1 MKNMRTAL
9 TTILVGLASLAT
21 ASFAAAPKY
30 DPGASATEIRIGNTA
45 PQSGPLAVLGA
56 PLKAVAAYFKKV
68 NAEGGVNGR
77 RINLISY
84 DDGYNPAKTVELT
97 RRLVE
102 EDKVLLIFAS
112 VGTAQ
117 NAAIQNYLN
126 SNKVPHLF
134 VQSGASRWDDPANFP
149 WTMGSFP
156 SYQTEARIY
165 AQYLMKAHP
174 DGKIAVLYQNDDYG
188 RDFLKGLKDGLRD
201 KLPVIAEASYQLA
214 DTSLNAQIGTLKAS
228 GADILVDASTA
239 RFTVM
244 AIRRMAEIGWKP
256 VHVVNYISV
265 PYISIPGLDNEGI
278 LSGAFL
284 KNVGDGQ
291 WKDDPGMQEY
301 LAFMDKYYP
310 EGDKGSVGNVYGYML
325 VQTMVQVLKQCGD
338 DLTRENVMR
347 QAANL
352 DNLQLGA
359 LLPGIVM
366 NTSAADYSPLEQLQM
381 MRFTGGRLEQFGNV
395 LSGIDPGA
403 VSDGFKAIFKYGSAT
418 RQTASQLNANTVTMM
433 TGTFGGTYV
442 EVGADLATVLD
453 DGDSLRLLPVVGR
466 GSVQGIAD
474 ILFLKG
480 VDAGIFRSDTLDYLE
495 SKGYASNVKKQLS
508 YILRLYNE
516 EMHVLAPRRIRT
528 LADLDGKTV
537 AVDLPDGGTFV
548 TSINVFERL
557 GIKPHFL
564 YIEQR
569 IALEKLRRGEIGA
582 VIAVEGKPL
591 QSIEQIA
598 DENLHFVPVAY
609 DQVLQDAYLPA
620 QFTSNDYPGLI
631 RKGERVNTIA
641 AAAVLGAYNWAPNTD
656 RYRRLAHFVEA
667 LFTKIKE
674 LQRPPFHPKWKEVA
688 LNATMPGWTR
698 FRPAQEWLDRHAS
711 DPAVAEF
718 REKFEKFEQFVSS
731 RRAAG
736 DVRSLDNPN
745 DREALFREFLES
757 NRK

>member
-9 TTILVGLASLAT
+9 TMSLIGLASLAT

-30 DPGASATEIRIGNTA
+30 DPGASTTEIRIGNTA
-45 PQSGPLAVLGA
+45 PLSGPAAALSV
-56 PLKAVAAYFKKV
+56 PLKVVALYFKKV

-77 RINLISY
+77 RINFIPY

-112 VGTAQ
+112 LGTAE

-149 WTMGSFP
+149 WTMGFFP

-165 AQYLMKAHP
+165 AQYLMQAHP
-174 DGKIAVLYQNDDYG
+174 GGKIAVLYQNDDYG
-188 RDFLKGLKDGLRD
+188 RDFLKGLKDGLRG
-201 KLPVIAEASYQLA
+201 KLPVVAEAPYQLA

-228 GADILVDASTA
+228 GADIFVDASTA

-256 VHVVNYISV
+256 VHVVNTISA
-265 PYISIPGLDNEGI
+265 PYISIPGLDNDGI
-278 LSGAFL
+278 LSGTYI
-284 KNVGDGQ
+284 KDPRDGK

-301 LAFMDKYYP
+301 MAFMDKYYP
-310 EGDKGSVGNVYGYML
+310 EGEKINGSNTYGYML
-325 VQTMVQVLKQCGD
+325 AQTMVQVLKQCGD

-352 DNLQLGA
+352 KGLRLGL
-359 LLPGIVM
+359 LLPGVAM
-366 NTSAADYSPLEQLQM
+366 NTSPADYSPLEQLQM
-381 MRFTGGRLEQFGNV
+381 LRFAGGTKVELFGNV
-395 LSGIDPGA
+395 LSGVDPGA

-442 EVGADLATVLD
+442 EVGSDLATVLD
-453 DGDSLRLLPVVGR
+453 DGDNLRLLPVVGR

-480 VDAGIFRSDTLDYLE
+480 VDAGIVRSDTLDYLE

-516 EMHVLAPRRIRT
+516 EMHVVAPRSIRT
-528 LADLDGKTV
+528 LAELDGKTV

-548 TSINVFERL
+548 TAINVFERL
-557 GIKPHFL
+557 GIRPHFL

-569 IALEKLRRGEIGA
+569 IALEKLRKGDIDA

-591 QSIEQIA
+591 QSIEQID

-620 QFTSNDYPGLI
+620 QLTSNDYPGLI
-631 RKGERVNTIA
+631 RRGEQVDTIA
-641 AAAVLGAYNWAPNTD
+641 VAAVLGAYNWAPNTD

-667 LFTKIKE
+667 LFTKIKD

-711 DPAVAEF
+711 APAVAES
-718 REKFEKFEQFVSS
+718 REKFEQFLLS
-731 RRAAG
+731 RQAAG
-736 DVRSLDNPN
+736 DVRKLDRPD
-745 DREALFREFLES
+745 DRESLFREFLEW

>member
-1 MKNMRTAL
+1 MKNMRRAL
-9 TTILVGLASLAT
+9 TTSLAALAT
-21 ASFAAAPKY
+21 LAAASFAAAQKY
-30 DPGASATEIRIGNTA
+30 DPGASATEIRIGNTL
-45 PQSGPLAVLGA
+45 PRSGPAAVIGLQG
-56 PLKAVAAYFKKV
+56 KAIAAYFEKV

-77 RINLISY
+77 RINFISY

-102 EDKVLLIFAS
+102 EDKILLIFAS

-134 VQSGASRWDDPANFP
+134 ITTGASRWDDPTNFP
-149 WTMGSFP
+149 WTMGIYP

-165 AQYLMKAHP
+165 AQHLMQVRP
-174 DGKIAVLYQNDDYG
+174 GGKIAILYQDDDYG
-188 RDFLKGLKDGLRD
+188 RDFLKGLKDGLRG
-201 KLPVIAEASYQLA
+201 KLPVVAEVSYQPA
-214 DTSLNAQIGTLKAS
+214 DTSLNAQIDKLKAS
-228 GADILVDASTA
+228 GADILVDATTP
-239 RFTVM
+239 RFAVM

-256 VHVVNYISV
+256 VHVLNNISSPVNTV
-265 PYISIPGLDNEGI
+265 LKPAGLDNSEGI
-278 LSGAFL
+278 LSGAYL
-284 KNVGDGQ
+284 KEPEE
-291 WKDDPGMQEY
+291 WKDDPGIQEY

-310 EGDKGSVGNVYGYML
+310 EGDKSSTVNVYGYMFA
-325 VQTMVQVLKQCGD
+325 QTLVQVLKQCRD

-352 DNLQLGA
+352 KGLQLGVV
-359 LLPGIVM
+359 LPGIVM

-381 MRFTGGRLEQFGNV
+381 MRFTGGKWERFGDV
-395 LSGIDPGA
+395 LSGVDAGA
-403 VSDGFKAIFKYGSAT
+403 VSEGFKAIFKYGSAT

-442 EVGADLATVLD
+442 QVGADLATVLD
-453 DGDSLRLLPVVGR
+453 DGDNLRLLPVVGR

-480 VDAGIFRSDTLDYLE
+480 VDAGIVRSDTLDYLE
-495 SKGYASNVKKQLS
+495 SKGYANNITKQLS

-516 EMHVLAPRRIRT
+516 EMHVLAPRSIRT

-537 AVDLPDGGTFV
+537 AIDLPDGGTFV
-548 TSINVFERL
+548 TSITVFERL

-569 IALEKLRRGEIGA
+569 IALEKLRKGEIDA

-591 QSIEQIA
+591 QPIAQIA

-609 DQVLQDAYLPA
+609 DRVLQDAYLPA
-620 QFTSNDYPGLI
+620 QLTSDEYPGLI
-631 RKGERVNTIA
+631 KKGERVDTIA
-641 AAAVLGAYNWAPNTD
+641 VAAVLGAYNWAPNTD

-667 LFTKIKE
+667 LFTKIKD

-711 DPAVAEF
+711 APAVAET
-718 REKFEKFEQFVSS
+718 REKFEQFLAS
-731 RRAAG
+731 RLTAG
-736 DVRSLDNPN
+736 NVRSIDSP
-745 DREALFREFLES
+745 DEREALFREFLQW

>member
-9 TTILVGLASLAT
+9 TMSLIGLASLAT

-30 DPGASATEIRIGNTA
+30 DPGASTTEIRIGNTA
-45 PQSGPLAVLGA
+45 PLSGPAAALSV
-56 PLKAVAAYFKKV
+56 PLKVVALYFKKV

-77 RINLISY
+77 RINFIPY

-112 VGTAQ
+112 LGTAE

-149 WTMGSFP
+149 WTMGFFP

-165 AQYLMKAHP
+165 AQYLMQAHP
-174 DGKIAVLYQNDDYG
+174 GGKIAVLYQNDDYG
-188 RDFLKGLKDGLRD
+188 RDFLKGLKDGLRG
-201 KLPVIAEASYQLA
+201 KLPVVAEAPYQLA

-228 GADILVDASTA
+228 GADIFVDASTA

-256 VHVVNYISV
+256 VHVVNTISA
-265 PYISIPGLDNEGI
+265 PYISIPGLDNDGI
-278 LSGAFL
+278 LSGTYI
-284 KNVGDGQ
+284 KDPRDGK

-301 LAFMDKYYP
+301 MAFMDKYYP
-310 EGDKGSVGNVYGYML
+310 EGEKINGSNTYGYML
-325 VQTMVQVLKQCGD
+325 AQTMVQVLKQCGD

-352 DNLQLGA
+352 KGLRLGL
-359 LLPGIVM
+359 LLPGVAM
-366 NTSAADYSPLEQLQM
+366 NTSPADYSPLEQLQM
-381 MRFTGGRLEQFGNV
+381 LRFAGGTKVELFGNV
-395 LSGIDPGA
+395 LSGVDPGA

-442 EVGADLATVLD
+442 EVGTDLATVLD
-453 DGDSLRLLPVVGR
+453 DGDNLRLLPVVGR

-480 VDAGIFRSDTLDYLE
+480 VDAGIVRSDTLDYLE

-516 EMHVLAPRRIRT
+516 EMHVVAPRSIRT
-528 LADLDGKTV
+528 LAELDGKTV

-548 TSINVFERL
+548 TAINVFERL
-557 GIKPHFL
+557 GIRPHFL

-569 IALEKLRRGEIGA
+569 IALEKLRKGDIDA

-591 QSIEQIA
+591 QSIEQID

-620 QFTSNDYPGLI
+620 QLTSNDYPGLI
-631 RKGERVNTIA
+631 RRGEQVDTIA
-641 AAAVLGAYNWAPNTD
+641 VAAVLGAYNWAPNTD

-667 LFTKIKE
+667 LFTKIKD

-711 DPAVAEF
+711 APAVAES
-718 REKFEKFEQFVSS
+718 REKFEQFLLS
-731 RRAAG
+731 RQAAG
-736 DVRSLDNPN
+736 DVRKLDRPD
-745 DREALFREFLES
+745 DRESLFREFLEW